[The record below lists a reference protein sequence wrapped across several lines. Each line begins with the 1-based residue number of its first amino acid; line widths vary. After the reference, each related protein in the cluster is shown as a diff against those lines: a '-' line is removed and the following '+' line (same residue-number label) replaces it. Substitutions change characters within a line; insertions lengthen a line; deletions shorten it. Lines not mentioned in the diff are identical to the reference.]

1 MPPRL
6 LSFLGLSL
14 LASLSGR
21 AQSADTIFVE
31 AESLAAH
38 GGWKLDTSFTNIVGS
53 PYLLAH
59 GLGKPVAD
67 ATGTVRIPSAGEYR
81 VWVRTKDWVA
91 HWNAPG
97 TPGRFQLIVNGQPV
111 AAEFGTKGAEWHWQ
125 EGGKVTLPA
134 GDVKIA
140 LHDLTG
146 FAGRAD
152 AILFSKDA
160 AYAPPEGE
168 ALVAARA
175 KWNSPNGAEDQGEFD
190 LVVVGGGYGGLG
202 AALSASRQSL
212 KVAFIQDRFVL
223 GGNGSS
229 EIGVWAMGGTTRGK
243 FPHLGEMIEEIGDRS
258 PDSPGRVDSFGD
270 ELKEQ
275 VVRKEKNISLFL
287 GHFAT
292 GVTMDGNRIA
302 AVKAIDVKTG
312 RAKLFRA
319 KFVADTT
326 GHGWV
331 GAYAGASFRTE
342 PNKRMGMSNMWFYQD
357 ADQASSW
364 PATPWALPLEMGDF
378 PLLQKSKAKIDD
390 KPFMKAEWFWESGF
404 DQDPIKDLEYIRD
417 WNFRAMYGAFS
428 ALKNGPQKDKYALAE
443 LKWASHVGG
452 PRESRLFDGDLI
464 LNKDNIIQRTDF
476 PDGCVPTTWD
486 IDLHYARE
494 EYAKK
499 FPENPFIS
507 RAAFGYVDAS
517 GKHIAAVDRRN
528 GYPLPYR
535 LFYSKNIDNLFF
547 AGRHI
552 SVTHEALGTVR
563 VMRTIG
569 MMGEVVGKAAYLAVR
584 ENTDP
589 RGVYQ
594 KHLPD
599 LIKLMEQPGRM
610 RRTDLRSDL
619 FLDTSI
625 ADFKELPVGKMNLD
639 LTKGTPTKLTPDD
652 LKELAKLGGIVVDD
666 AQAKFEG
673 KWTQGQ
679 GIAHLAAGYQYAAG
693 AGSRATYTFEVK
705 EGGKYELRGYWEG
718 HENRSGNSLL
728 TINRAG
734 EKPVALRLN
743 QKVGVIEKPT
753 VLGKFTFAAGT
764 HTLVLSTDGAKG
776 NVHADAFQLVRAD

>member
-1 MPPRL
+1 MSPRV
-6 LSFLGLSL
+6 LSLLGLSL
-14 LASLSGR
+14 LAAATGR
-21 AQSADTIFVE
+21 AQSADTVFVE
-31 AESLAAH
+31 AESLASP
-38 GGWKLDTSFTNIVGS
+38 GGWKLDTAFTNIVGS

-67 ATGTVRIPSAGEYR
+67 ATGTVRIPAAGEYR

-111 AAEFGTKGAEWHWQ
+111 AAEFGTRGAEWHWQ
-125 EGGKVTLPA
+125 EGGKVTLPS

-160 AYAPPEGE
+160 SFTPPEGD
-168 ALVAARA
+168 ALVAARSQ
-175 KWNSPNGAEDQGEFD
+175 WNSPKGAEDQGEFD

-243 FPHLGEMIEEIGDRS
+243 YPHLGEMIEEIGDRS

-312 RAKLFRA
+312 REKIFRA

-331 GAYAGASFRTE
+331 GAYAGATFRTE

-357 ADQASSW
+357 EAQASTW

-378 PLLQKSKAKIDD
+378 PLLQKSKSKIDD

-428 ALKNGPQKDKYALAE
+428 ALKNGAQKEKYALAE

-464 LNKDNIIQRTDF
+464 LNKDNIVQRTDF

-486 IDLHYARE
+486 IDLHYANQQ
-494 EYAKK
+494 YAKK

-507 RAAFGYVDAS
+507 RAAFGYVDAN
-517 GKHIAAVDRRN
+517 GKHVAAVDRRN

-535 LFYSKNIDNLFF
+535 LFYSKNINNLFF

-589 RGVYQ
+589 RGVYE

-610 RRTDLRSDL
+610 RRSDLRSEL

-639 LTKGTPTKLTPDD
+639 LTKGTGSKLSADD

-679 GIAHLAAGYQYAAG
+679 GIPHLATGYHYGAG
-693 AGSRATYTFEVK
+693 AGNRATYAFEVK
-705 EGGKYELRGYWEG
+705 AAGKYELRGYWEG
-718 HENRSGNSLL
+718 HENRSGNALL

-743 QKVGVIEKPT
+743 QKTGVIEKPT

-776 NVHADAFQLVRAD
+776 NVHADAFQLVLAE